1 MIDIQAGDVVVC
13 VASSTCVCGCASKS
27 PLSVR
32 GVYRVATVADD
43 SSGEIGITLKGVPAP
58 GRHWGFDARMFR
70 KIKPATKE
78 FTTRI
83 KAVRPIK
90 QREDA

>member
-13 VASSTCVCGCASKS
+13 VKSNVCKCGCSMQN
-27 PLSVR
+27 PLSV
-32 GVYRVATVADD
+32 GALYRIATICSNAR
-43 SSGEIGITLKGVPAP
+43 GEIGVTLKGVPAP
-58 GRHWGFDARMFR
+58 SPHRGFSVRMFR